1 METKL
6 DVESQNESKSMEEII
21 RDLPEEVRDELDLFE
36 EQIKDYLEGKTG
48 DIKFQKIRLQLGVY
62 AQRQEGVQMQRIKIP
77 FGGLN
82 SHQLRRLAD
91 VSDKYASNFLHLTTR
106 QDVQLYYIALDTV
119 PNMMRELADAGITTR
134 EACGNTVRNV
144 TADHQAGV
152 SPTETFDVT
161 AYAEAFK
168 NFMLRNPICQHMGR
182 KFKVCFEGSQ
192 DKDYAGVRI
201 HDLGFRARVKEVD
214 GELKRGFQV
223 HIGGGLGASP
233 SLGELWTEF
242 LPVEEMIP
250 FSAAVIRIF
259 DRYGE
264 RKVRMKARMKFL
276 IRKLGFEEFR
286 KRVEE
291 EIAALKVDP
300 SWNDYLNDIEEK
312 EKPPVLNDTFPEAP
326 EGIEETAEYAAW
338 RDTCVQHH
346 ELPGLC
352 MVNIKVH
359 NGDINSDT
367 ARSLADITDVY
378 SAGDIRISISQ
389 NLILRWVKHSSLPSL
404 YAALNEIGLTHPG
417 PETFEDITACPGA
430 DTCRL
435 GITSAKG
442 LATHLSGRMKN
453 GLGEFKELTEGLNI
467 KISGCP
473 NACAQHTVASIGFQG
488 ASLAKDGRNVPSE
501 QVYVGG
507 GLYGDDTRLA
517 TSIIKVPTRNA
528 PKVVQRLL
536 ELYRDEKDGHEH
548 FNDVMERLGRDRIK
562 EEIQQ
567 FTEIP
572 SFEDDPSFYQ
582 DWGHEEEKFELQKGM
597 KGECAGATVEEKVP
611 TFDDARKQIEQA
623 EALLKHGEYKSS
635 ILEAYNSCAASAHV
649 PLYTKLVDPFTTE
662 QTMWEFENL
671 LVRTGD
677 TDEKWV
683 DISSVLKDMIDQE
696 PEEELAADMLQ
707 VARDLYSECERVQEA
722 ISKPAVKI

>member
-1 METKL
+1 MEVKR
-6 DVESQNESKSMEEII
+6 NEKSMDEII
-21 RDLPEEVRDELDLFE
+21 AGLPGEVRNELDLYE
-36 EQIKDYLEGKTG
+36 KQIKDYLAGKYG
-48 DIKFQKIRLQLGVY
+48 EIKFQKIRLQLGTY

-82 SHQLRRLAD
+82 SAQLRRLAD

-106 QDVQLYYIALDTV
+106 QDVQLYYITLDTV
-119 PNMMRELADAGITTR
+119 ADMMRELADEGITTR

-144 TADHQAGV
+144 TACHQAGV
-152 SPTETFDVT
+152 SPSETFDVT
-161 AYAEAFK
+161 PYADAFK
-168 NFMLRNPICQHMGR
+168 DFMLRNPICQNMGR
-182 KFKVCFEGSQ
+182 KFKVCFEGCQ
-192 DKDYAGVRI
+192 DKDHAGVRI

-233 SLGELWTEF
+233 SLGVLWTEF

-250 FSAAVIRIF
+250 FSASVVRIF
-259 DRYGE
+259 DRFGE

-276 IRKLGFEEFR
+276 VRKLGFDEF
-286 KRVEE
+286 KRLVEE
-291 EIAALKVDP
+291 ERAALKVDP
-300 SWNDYLNDIEEK
+300 TWNDYLKDIPATEI
-312 EKPPVLNDTFPEAP
+312 PPALNDDFPKAP
-326 EGIEETAEYAAW
+326 DGIESDPDYQEWKES
-338 RDTCVQHH
+338 CVLPH
-346 ELPGLC
+346 ELEDLC

-359 NGDINSDT
+359 NGDMDSDV
-367 ARSLADITDVY
+367 ARALADISDIY

-389 NLILRWVKHSSLPSL
+389 NLILRWVKAGSLPSL
-404 YAALNEIGLTHPG
+404 YAALKEIDLVTPG

-442 LATHLSGRMKN
+442 LATHLTQSMKN
-453 GLGEFKELTEGLNI
+453 GLGEFKELTDGLNI

-473 NACAQHTVASIGFQG
+473 NSCAQHVTASIGFQG
-488 ASLAKDGRNVPSE
+488 ASLAKGGRNVPSE
-501 QVYVGG
+501 QVFVGG
-507 GLYGDDTRLA
+507 GLYGDDTRLG

-536 ELYRDEKDGHEH
+536 ELYRDERQGDEH
-548 FNDVMERLGRDRIK
+548 FNAVMERLGRDRIK
-562 EEIQQ
+562 DEITG

-572 SFEDDPSFYQ
+572 TFEEDPSFYE
-582 DWGHEEEKFELQKGM
+582 DWGHEEEKFELKKGM

-611 TFDDARKQIEQA
+611 TFEDAKKRLEQA
-623 EALLKHGEYKSS
+623 EALLKHGEYESS
-635 ILEAYNSCAASAHV
+635 IMEAYHSCAASAHV

-677 TDEKWV
+677 ADEKWV
-683 DISSVLKDMIDQE
+683 DISAVLKDMIDQE
-696 PEEELAADMLQ
+696 PEEELAAEMLQ
-707 VARDLYSECERVQEA
+707 VARDLYGECERVQEA
-722 ISKPAVKI
+722 IAKPAVKI